1 VRDLEAKKEGMVTV
15 TSTLEEIFF
24 GEDFVKEKLEKEES
38 FEKEVRHLIYQTP
51 VTADL
56 ARQLFKEGCLSPKQ
70 LEEINELI
78 FTANLAFSEKS
89 LEKATKMVNDAVDK
103 CLEKKRRA

>member
-1 VRDLEAKKEGMVTV
+1 MGEGKKEGKVTV
-15 TSTLEEIFF
+15 TSTLEEIIF

-38 FEKEVRHLIYQTP
+38 FDKEVRHLIYQTP

-78 FTANLAFSEKS
+78 FTANLAFDKKS
-89 LEKATKMVNDAVDK
+89 LVKVTKMVNNAVDK
-103 CLEKKRRA
+103 CLERRA

>member
-1 VRDLEAKKEGMVTV
+1 MGQEQEGKVTV

-51 VTADL
+51 VTINL
-56 ARQLFKEGCLSPKQ
+56 AEQLVKEGCMSSEQ
-70 LEEINELI
+70 LKEIRELVFI
-78 FTANLAFSEKS
+78 ANLAFSRLFLS
-89 LEKATKMVNDAVDK
+89 KATKMVNDAVDK
-103 CLEKKRRA
+103 CLEKKS